1 MRLLHTPKKNK
12 GLTILE
18 VVMYFGLMAV
28 LTIVVMDSLFSLF
41 KSYASIRAG
50 QDLETTAIQVLDRM
64 TRDIHDA
71 DSVVVNQSSFDIP
84 AGYVTLA
91 MNAAGTETIK
101 YTASSS
107 RIAVEK
113 DGTYLGHL
121 SLATII
127 VNNFNIKYINGT
139 STQAL
144 KIELGLTAPVRNAS
158 TTVYK
163 NFYTTVQL
171 RD

>member
-1 MRLLHTPKKNK
+1 MSLFNALKQKK

-18 VVMYFGLMAV
+18 VVIYFGLMAV
-28 LTIVVMDSLFSLF
+28 LTVVVMDSLFSLF
-41 KSYASIRAG
+41 KSYSAIRAG
-50 QDLETTAIQVLDRM
+50 QDLETTAIQVLDRI

-71 DSVVVNQSSFDIP
+71 DSVVVNQSSFNIP

-101 YTASSS
+101 YVASST

-113 DGTYLGHL
+113 NGVYLGHL
-121 SLATII
+121 SLST
-127 VNNFNIKYINGT
+127 VTVSNFNIKYINGT